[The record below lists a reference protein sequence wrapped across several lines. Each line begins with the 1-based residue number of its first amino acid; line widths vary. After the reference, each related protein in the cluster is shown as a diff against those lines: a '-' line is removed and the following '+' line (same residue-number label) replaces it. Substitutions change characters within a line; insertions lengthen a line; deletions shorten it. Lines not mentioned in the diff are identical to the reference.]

1 MKYSILKDGNSPV
14 NTNTYLIYNET
25 TKDAYI
31 IDATTKTKKFINK
44 IDELG
49 LNLKYLILTHGHWDH
64 ISSAEFWRN
73 KYGAKIV
80 CHEYGREYLKDPK
93 VNLSIH
99 HSDIPNYSFEPDI
112 TLEGNK
118 GQFEIFNYFYTPGHS
133 YDHLIYQMG
142 NIVFSGDLIFFQSVG
157 RTDLIGS
164 KPRDLIESIQNIIYR
179 AFDDDTT
186 LLPGHG
192 PNTTVGF
199 EKINNPWVKYEE

>member
-93 VNLSIH
+93 VNLSIQ

-179 AFDDDTT
+179 AFDDETT